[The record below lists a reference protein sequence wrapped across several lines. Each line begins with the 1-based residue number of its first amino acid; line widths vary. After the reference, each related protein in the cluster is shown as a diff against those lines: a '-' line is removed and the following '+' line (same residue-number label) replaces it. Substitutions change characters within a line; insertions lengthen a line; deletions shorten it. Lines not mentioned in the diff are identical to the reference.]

1 MLQRIN
7 WNKFKQ
13 KNKDYRKAFEEL
25 AYFLFCRKFKRSE
38 GIFRYENQTG
48 IETEP
53 IKENR
58 KLIGFQATW
67 FESKIDKDNIT
78 SKISKAKDKNPKLN
92 RIIFYINQEFSE
104 SSQKGKKD
112 SKLKE
117 EIESHAKELKVEI
130 EWVVP
135 SNFEQ
140 ILNQP
145 SNLDLAQLYF
155 DFSDEFGF
163 IKSCSDPRILTFLQS
178 SEYIDLPFIN
188 SKTEKFEDITKKV
201 LKATQKDFLI
211 SGHPGSGKSISIHK
225 LFQVFSGL
233 DKKNLND
240 VKKVL
245 YQNKAV
251 PMLINLK
258 NCTFET
264 IENLIRDR
272 QNDYKVRN
280 GNMGFIY
287 LLDGLDE
294 LSAEKADH
302 VLSYLYELEKDDN
315 TKKIILS
322 CRSGNLNK
330 VKLKTYFTDIAEY
343 KIYDLTKD
351 DIDKYFAGKNEANK
365 KTLLV
370 KLTGKNQKLLSE
382 TKDIL
387 LVKLLWDTIESLN
400 ENSTILDLL
409 DKKIKLLINEPQYKK
424 NIEELNLLN
433 PKENKI
439 IELNKE
445 ISFHFQKRF
454 QFRLAQED
462 IQEIILAKYPR
473 INYKAVNAILNYIAT
488 LFFDGYSTHSPDEAD
503 NPTFVYQHRRY
514 QDFFFIQ
521 HLAKVY
527 GENPKVLREFNIL
540 SNRDFFENLFL
551 NYVRNEYTKDR
562 NLPGIIELNLVEVY
576 LGNRNDFGADD
587 PYYQNSSE
595 FIPSLA
601 IQDEIVL
608 QELLA
613 DESLSIKDK
622 ISLDF
627 NEVENN
633 FNAWDKK
640 KDNWR
645 LTDYLKGVWSG
656 GISFL
661 LENIV
666 IFWSFNKQEVANALR
681 KILNE
686 LKELFKRYKFHEN
699 LKENERVDDPF
710 WKRWEDYLYLL
721 IVIKKEKPN
730 DIFTNLI
737 RGNYK
742 NFKGNESK
750 WTADESGKEKLV
762 KSFFR
767 VCINSKQK
775 SFPEIID
782 NLDDDE
788 LPMLLDILVSEKNLP
803 FLVRDRGISQK
814 VKAKIANINVQNIR
828 LLFCKAIFSIKITKE
843 DERFLDDTLKTL
855 RGKRQVD
862 WHMYKTHVEYAIV
875 SYVLG
880 QNSFTEYLKPQIGHP
895 FKYYNEL
902 GLYAAL
908 FRDFVELLRNKKKIE
923 AIARDYIRFVH
934 FYTEGVYNGK
944 YLKVDMS
951 FLWAHIFVNSKEEL
965 QKLLSIKNSLI
976 VEENNIVPFN
986 FCLKLQNLNQK
997 LFVKLVNRSELQI
1010 FENKLKD
1017 WGDDFPSYVSYCFD
1031 LASFFAHI
1039 DKQKAIAFI
1048 AKGIN
1053 EGMVRHG
1060 WHKDIIVSYL
1070 LVEALEILWRN
1081 NWAPQGELKEYTKKI
1096 FELAFRVSEITDGK
1110 ETWQGPYK
1118 VIDLAS
1124 RYDIDLAIELNDKL
1138 KKAQGE
1144 RYYSNLAVSSI
1155 LSGKIYR
1162 GLSIEEIEEG
1172 MKEYNK
1178 RYGDDGKPFSDYCE
1192 QKFKIYLAIAQSDFY
1207 TKDERKKTF
1216 ESAYQQVEEMKKH
1229 GLDYFL
1235 TDIYFKKIKQDF
1247 VKLCEKYNKE
1257 VNVIFDEKEEYHQKT
1272 KISEDDFIKELEKAK
1287 TKQKIAGLYKILNN
1301 YNNGIVLTNPESWK
1315 SLVDKTYSV
1324 SRSIKPFIELLKKN
1338 SFPHTNWFTSNSK
1351 YFHFGLAA
1359 ALENINTKEEVMNY
1373 LFDKTTGHGG
1383 FVNVMKS
1390 YEVIGNK
1397 EMCLKLF
1404 MRYLRFCDFLV
1415 N

>member
-1 MLQRIN
+1 MTKIS
-7 WNKFKQ
+7 WDKFKV
-13 KNKDYRKAFEEL
+13 KNEDYKKSFEEL
-25 AYFLFCRKFKRSE
+25 AYFLFCRKFKRNA
-38 GIFRYENQTG
+38 GIFRYRNQTG

-58 KLIGFQATW
+58 KLIGFQAKW

-78 SKISKAKDKNPKLN
+78 SSISKAKDKNPKLN

-104 SSQKGKKD
+104 SSKKKKKD
-112 SKLKE
+112 GKLKE
-117 EIESHAKELKVEI
+117 DIESHAKDLNVEI
-130 EWVVP
+130 EWIVP

-145 SNLDLAQLYF
+145 PNLDLAQLYF

-178 SEYIDLPFIN
+178 SEYIELPFIN
-188 SKTEKFEDITKKV
+188 SKTEKLEDITKKI
-201 LKATQKDFLI
+201 LKANQKDFLL

-233 DKKNLND
+233 DKSTLED

-245 YQNKAV
+245 QKNKAV

-264 IENLIRDR
+264 IENLIRNR

-280 GNMGFIY
+280 GNLGFIY

-294 LSAEKADH
+294 LSTDKADH

-330 VKLKTYFTDIAEY
+330 VKVKTYFKDITEY
-343 KIYDLTKD
+343 KIHDLTKD
-351 DIDKYFAGKNEANK
+351 HIDKYFAGKNETSK
-365 KTLLV
+365 KKLLV
-370 KLTGKNQKLLSE
+370 KLTSKNQKLLSE
-382 TKDIL
+382 IKDIL
-387 LVKLLWDTIESLN
+387 LIKLLWDTVEILN

-409 DKKIKLLINEPQYKK
+409 DKKVKLLINEPQYKK

-445 ISFHFQKRF
+445 ISFHFQKKF
-454 QFRLAQED
+454 QFRLTQKE
-462 IQEIILAKYPR
+462 IQKIILTKYPC
-473 INYKAVNAILNYIAT
+473 IDYEATNEILNYIAT
-488 LFFDGYSTHSPDEAD
+488 LFFDGYSSPTPDEPD
-503 NPTFVYQHRRY
+503 NSTFVYQHRRY

-521 HLAKVY
+521 QLAKMY

-551 NYVRNEYTKDR
+551 YYIRNEYIKDR
-562 NLPGIIELNLVEVY
+562 NLPGIIELNLIEVY

-601 IQDEIVL
+601 IQDELVL
-608 QELLA
+608 QELLV
-613 DESLSIKDK
+613 DESLAIKEK
-622 ISLDF
+622 ISLDL
-627 NEVENN
+627 NEVKNK
-633 FNAWDKK
+633 FSAWEKDKG
-640 KDNWR
+640 NYR
-645 LTDYLKGVWSG
+645 LNDYLKGVWSG

-666 IFWSFNKQEVANALR
+666 IFWSFNKQEAANELR
-681 KILNE
+681 KVLNE
-686 LKELFKRYKFHEN
+686 IVELFKKYKFREN
-699 LKENERVDDPF
+699 LKKDEQLDDPF

-730 DIFTNLI
+730 DIFTNLV

-742 NFKGNESK
+742 NFEGNDNK
-750 WTADESGKEKLV
+750 WAVDESGKDKLV
-762 KSFFR
+762 KSFLR
-767 VCINSKQK
+767 VCINSDQK
-775 SFPEIID
+775 SLPKIID

-788 LPMLLDILVSEKNLP
+788 LLMLLDILVSEKNLP
-803 FLVRDRGISQK
+803 LLVRNRRISQK
-814 VKAKIANINVQNIR
+814 VKVKIANINVQNIR
-828 LLFCKAIFSIKITKE
+828 LLFCKKIFNIEITENDKK
-843 DERFLDDTLKTL
+843 FLEDTLKTL
-855 RGKRQVD
+855 RDKRQVN
-862 WHMYKTHVEYAIV
+862 WHMYKTHIEYAIV

-880 QNSFTEYLKPQIGHP
+880 KNSFTEYLKPQKGHP

-908 FRDFVELLRNKKKIE
+908 FRDFVEILRNKKKIE
-923 AIARDYIRFVH
+923 AIARDYIRFVN

-944 YLKVDMS
+944 YLAVDMS
-951 FLWAHIFVNSKEEL
+951 FLWAHIFVNSKDEL

-976 VEENNIVPFN
+976 IKENNIVPFS

-997 LFVKLVNRSELQI
+997 LFVKLVNRSELQV

-1017 WGDDFPSYVSYCFD
+1017 WDDDFPSYVSHCFD
-1031 LASFFAHI
+1031 LASFFAHT
-1039 DKQKAIAFI
+1039 DKQKAISYI

-1060 WHKDIIVSYL
+1060 WRKDHIVSYL

-1081 NWAPQGELKEYTKKI
+1081 NWATQGELKEYTKII
-1096 FELAFRVSEITDGK
+1096 FQLAFRVSEITDGK
-1110 ETWQGPYK
+1110 GTWRGPYN

-1124 RYDIDLAIELNDKL
+1124 KYNIALAIELKNDL
-1138 KKAQGE
+1138 KKKKGE
-1144 RYYSNLAVSSI
+1144 RNFSNSAISSI
-1155 LSGKIYR
+1155 LNGKVKQ
-1162 GLSIEEIEEG
+1162 GLPVEEIEED
-1172 MKEYNK
+1172 MNEYK
-1178 RYGDDGKPFSDYCE
+1178 KDYRYDSKPDPDYYE

-1207 TKDERKKTF
+1207 TKAERKKAF
-1216 ESAYQQVEEMKKH
+1216 ESAYQQVEEMKKQ

-1235 TDIYFKKIKQDF
+1235 RDIDFKEIKQEF
-1247 VKLCEKYNKE
+1247 VKLCKKYNKE
-1257 VNVIFDEKEEYHQKT
+1257 VNITFDEKEDYRQKT
-1272 KISEDDFIKELEKAK
+1272 KISEVDFVKELKKAK
-1287 TKQKIAGLYKILNN
+1287 TKQKITGLYKKLNN
-1301 YNNGIVLTNPESWK
+1301 YNNGIVLTDPESWK
-1315 SLVDKTYSV
+1315 LLVEKTYSV
-1324 SRSIKPFIELLKKN
+1324 NKNIKSFLELLKKN
-1338 SFPHTNWFTSNSK
+1338 SFPHTDWFTSNSK
-1351 YFHFGLAA
+1351 YFHFGLGV
-1359 ALENINTKEEVMNY
+1359 ALENINTKEEMMNY

-1390 YEVIGNK
+1390 YEVIGNR

-1404 MRYLRFCDFLV
+1404 RRYLRFCDFLV